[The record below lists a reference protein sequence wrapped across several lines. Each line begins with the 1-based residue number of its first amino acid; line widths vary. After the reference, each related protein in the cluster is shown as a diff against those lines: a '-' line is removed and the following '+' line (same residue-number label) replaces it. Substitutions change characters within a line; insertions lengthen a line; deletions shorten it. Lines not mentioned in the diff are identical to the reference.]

1 MLRGVL
7 LGEGG
12 WGPKGG
18 GRWRRVRGE
27 GRREVEADAGENGG
41 VSVKAREELVA
52 LLRRRGV
59 KDERVLGAMGRVP
72 REVFVPSEVVDEA
85 YRDVPLPIGRGQTI
99 SQPFIVAEMTAA
111 LAIEPG
117 ARVLEIGTGCG
128 YQTAVLV
135 ELGAAVFTI
144 ELEPELGASARERL
158 LGLGYH
164 GVEFRVGDGSKGW
177 PEAAPFDAILCA
189 AAAREVPSAWLEQL
203 AHGGRMCL
211 PIGADGEEQELVL
224 VVRGN
229 DGTARRSSL
238 GAVRFVPLRGG

>member
-18 GRWRRVRGE
+18 GSWRRVRGE

-41 VSVKAREELVA
+41 VSVKAREELIA

-164 GVEFRVGDGSKGW
+164 GVEFRVGDGRRG
-177 PEAAPFDAILCA
+177 LCA
-189 AAAREVPSAWLEQL
+189 DTFTDHTRVHREASVGAALRADKRRRQRASARA
-203 AHGGRMCL
+203 
-211 PIGADGEEQELVL
+211 
-224 VVRGN
+224 
-229 DGTARRSSL
+229 
-238 GAVRFVPLRGG
+238 LRGDARSRAQPERRHP